1 MDAFLSKPL
10 QRVKYI
16 AFVSGNRFALEAT
29 PPLP

>member
-1 MDAFLSKPL
+1 MDAFLSELL

-16 AFVSGNRFALEAT
+16 AFVRGNRSALEAT